1 MIKAVLVDDER
12 PALRGLEHLLKSY
25 PEISISGM
33 YTNPL
38 KAIDE
43 IGQLKPDIVFLDIN
57 MPQLK
62 GIDAATRI
70 LDSSRTRILYLSRL
84 TTSMP
89 LRLLRFMPWIIC

>member
-43 IGQLKPDIVFLDIN
+43 IGQLKPEIVFLDIN

-62 GIDAATRI
+62 GIDAASRI
-70 LDSSRTRILYLSRL
+70 LDSRPDTDIVFV
-84 TTSMP
+84 TA
-89 LRLLRFMPWIIC
+89 FVQ